1 MAHPSVALSTFGESL
16 VSAKRLAV
24 IESRYKDPPRP
35 DKAPTV
41 EALRGGFCVL
51 IVGGFERFLTEAF
64 QEHLSAFEGEP
75 PPIPFSALPDSLRVN
90 SVFESLELAM
100 KGPRYSA
107 GGTKA
112 ARFAGVSLAAERAVN
127 ENIDPTA
134 LAQTKGNPKAVRVKD
149 MFKAIGVRRP
159 FADIRPAFDQNW
171 PRPEASTFLE
181 DKLDEIV
188 NARHVVAHTAEA
200 LQISRGDLQLWP
212 TFLKALA
219 TVLDE
224 RLDAYVQNVLNR
236 VRPV

>member
-1 MAHPSVALSTFGESL
+1 LAHPSVALGAFEQSL

-24 IESRYKDPPRP
+24 IESRYKDPPLP

-51 IVGGFERFLTEAF
+51 IVGSFERFLTEAF
-64 QEHLSAFEGEP
+64 QEHLAVFEGEP
-75 PPIPFSALPDSLRVN
+75 PPVPFSALPDSLRVN

-100 KGPRYSA
+100 KGPRYGT

-112 ARFAGVSLAAERAVN
+112 SRFPGVSMAAQRAVS
-127 ENIDPTA
+127 ENIDATA
-134 LAQTKGNPKAVRVKD
+134 LAQTKGNPKAARVKE

-159 FADIRPAFDQNW
+159 FTDIRSAFDRIWSN
-171 PRPEASTFLE
+171 PEASSFLE

-200 LQISRGDLQLWP
+200 LQISRGDLKLWP
-212 TFLKALA
+212 TFLEALA

-224 RLDAYVQNVLNR
+224 RLDLYANNVLNR